1 MLSFLRNLKRI
12 LVGRPLASHLLHG
25 ERIGRLPALAV
36 FSSDALSSVAYAT
49 EEILL
54 VLAPAGVAALMY
66 STPVAAVIVLLLII
80 VVLSYRQV
88 IPAYPNGGGSYTV
101 AHENLGVGPGL
112 VAGAALLVD
121 YVLTVAV
128 SVAAGVAAVTSAVP
142 ALYQHRVALAAVCVS
157 AVALANLRGVRESAA
172 MLAIPTYG
180 FILSLL
186 TLLAAG
192 FYQWA
197 TGTLQHAAPGVA
209 LAAAST
215 APALTAFL
223 ILRAFS
229 SGCTAMTGIEAIAN
243 GVPSFKEPAAKNA
256 VATLTMLG
264 LTLAILFMGTTALAH
279 AMDVVPAPGQTVV
292 SQMGR
297 LVLGVGPAYYLVQTF
312 TAVILL
318 LAANTCFAGF
328 PSLAS
333 VLAQDRF
340 LPRQLAHRGDRLVY
354 SNGIVILSLLAIG
367 LIAVFGGN
375 THALIPLY
383 AIGVFLSFTL
393 SQAGM
398 VRRWWTSRA
407 PRWQV
412 GLAINGVG
420 ALATGVVTLIFA
432 FSKFAEGAWIV
443 VLVIPVLILFFRM
456 VNAHYRDF
464 GRALSMENWQAVWPL
479 RHTVIVPI
487 SGIHRGVASALTY
500 ALSISDDVRAVYISE
515 HEHDGEKMQARWDEW
530 DVGVPLVFLN
540 SPYRSVIAPLLQ
552 YIDQVDEEAK
562 DEAHGALVT
571 VVLPEIVPKKW
582 WHALLHN
589 NTALLI
595 KGALLFRKGK
605 IVVSVPYHLD

>member
-1 MLSFLRNLKRI
+1 SFLRNLKRF
-12 LVGRPLASHLLHG
+12 LVGRPLSSHLLHG

-66 STPVAAVIVLLLII
+66 ATPVAAVIVLLLIL
-80 VVLSYRQV
+80 VVVSYRQV

-101 AHENLGVGPGL
+101 AHDNLGVGPGL

-142 ALYQHRVALAAVCVS
+142 ALYEHRVALAAVCVW
-157 AVALANLRGVRESAA
+157 AVALANMRGVRESAA
-172 MLAIPTYG
+172 ILAIPTYG

-186 TLLAAG
+186 ALLVTG
-192 FYQWA
+192 FYRWA
-197 TGTLQHAAPGVA
+197 TGTLPHAAPEEV
-209 LAAAST
+209 LTAAST

-229 SGCTAMTGIEAIAN
+229 SGCTAMTGVEAIAN

-256 VATLTMLG
+256 VATLTTLG

-279 AMDVVPAPGQTVV
+279 AMGVVPVPGQTVV

-297 LVLGVGPAYYLVQTF
+297 LVLGGGPAYYLVQTF

-333 VLAQDRF
+333 VLAEDRF

-443 VLVIPVLILFFRM
+443 VLVIPVLILLMILVIRPWGL
-456 VNAHYRDF
+456 F
-464 GRALSMENWQAVWPL
+464 GTAE
-479 RHTVIVPI
+479 
-487 SGIHRGVASALTY
+487 
-500 ALSISDDVRAVYISE
+500 
-515 HEHDGEKMQARWDEW
+515 
-530 DVGVPLVFLN
+530 
-540 SPYRSVIAPLLQ
+540 
-552 YIDQVDEEAK
+552 QVER
-562 DEAHGALVT
+562 V
-571 VVLPEIVPKKW
+571 
-582 WHALLHN
+582 
-589 NTALLI
+589 
-595 KGALLFRKGK
+595 
-605 IVVSVPYHLD
+605 